1 MRGLSEGA
9 ELFHAETKIETR
21 KVAYRDFAKVTRI
34 NVETAVEA
42 VFSGHGLGYDGNDWQ

>member
-1 MRGLSEGA
+1 MKSLSESA

-21 KVAYRDFAKVTRI
+21 KVAYRDLAKATKI

-42 VFSGHGLGYDGNDWQ
+42 VISGHRLGYDGNDQQ